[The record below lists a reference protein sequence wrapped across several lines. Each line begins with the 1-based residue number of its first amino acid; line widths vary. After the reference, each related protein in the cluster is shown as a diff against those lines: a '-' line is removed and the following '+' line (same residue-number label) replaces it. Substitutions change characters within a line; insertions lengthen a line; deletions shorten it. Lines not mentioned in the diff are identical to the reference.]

1 MSTCVKDRKALSGR
15 SAGGNAALR
24 YVLVLVVGAPLL
36 SGCVASHVGNA
47 WQCPLVQGQP
57 CASVADADPAGA
69 GARRGNTGTGLD
81 TAVRTV
87 PGLETPLYRTAPAAR
102 DRADDAAAQVSRRR
116 CRGGCRPFAWLRRL
130 GKHRTEGSPDAGV
143 GAADTDAGDVS
154 EPVAMAHTDI
164 SMAQDPAADDLRTPE
179 VIGRIWI
186 APYVDALGVYHE
198 ASWVRVV
205 FEPAGWKHP

>member
-1 MSTCVKDRKALSGR
+1 MSTCRNESFGR
-15 SAGGNAALR
+15 SASGNVALR
-24 YVLVLVVGAPLL
+24 CGLVLALGAPLL
-36 SGCVASHVGNA
+36 GGCAASHVGNT

-69 GARRGNTGTGLD
+69 GARQGNTGVGPD
-81 TAVRTV
+81 TADSAV
-87 PGLETPLYRTAPAAR
+87 PAPETPLYRTAPAAE
-102 DRADDAAAQVSRRR
+102 DRTVDAAVQVSRRR

-130 GKHRTEGSPDAGV
+130 GRHGSEASADAGIGEGYADAGNAGESV
-143 GAADTDAGDVS
+143 AVLPADTSAS
-154 EPVAMAHTDI
+154 
-164 SMAQDPAADDLRTPE
+164 QNPAADDLRTPE